1 MDAHPLLPAKLTARM
16 RELDHDLQRARENL
30 RAGKLRPDQLDK
42 LAGILDAR
50 LGAMEAEVS
59 ARLLYDAAHGSTP
72 RRVLGAN

>member
-1 MDAHPLLPAKLTARM
+1 MDAHPLLPAKLTSQI

-30 RAGKLRPDQLDK
+30 RAGKLQPEQFNK

-50 LGAMEAEVS
+50 LEAMEAEVS

-72 RRVLGAN
+72 RRVIGAN